1 MLGKILFNSA
11 ATKPCLAVWTESL
24 FSLVSKQV
32 TKKFSTKAT
41 AAHLAIDVRKGV
53 LGGLTPPL
61 RLKIWAGPPSW
72 KIFEQV
78 TP

>member
-1 MLGKILFNSA
+1 MIKGLRLS
-11 ATKPCLAVWTESL
+11 SH
-24 FSLVSKQV
+24 
-32 TKKFSTKAT
+32 
-41 AAHLAIDVRKGV
+41 AHMGIDVRKGV

-61 RLKIWAGPPSW
+61 RLKIWADPPSW

>member
-1 MLGKILFNSA
+1 MKLSENNKIVRYNIFTKFLG
-11 ATKPCLAVWTESL
+11 
-24 FSLVSKQV
+24 
-32 TKKFSTKAT
+32 
-41 AAHLAIDVRKGV
+41 IDVRKGV

-61 RLKIWAGPPSW
+61 RLKIWAYPPPW

>member
-1 MLGKILFNSA
+1 MFIKFQKIFP
-11 ATKPCLAVWTESL
+11 T
-24 FSLVSKQV
+24 
-32 TKKFSTKAT
+32 
-41 AAHLAIDVRKGV
+41 AHLFGAIISGNFSKRLICIDVRKGV

-61 RLKIWAGPPSW
+61 RLKIWADPPSW

>member
-1 MLGKILFNSA
+1 MYDMLISWYIFFL
-11 ATKPCLAVWTESL
+11 LD
-24 FSLVSKQV
+24 
-32 TKKFSTKAT
+32 KF
-41 AAHLAIDVRKGV
+41 IDVRKGV

-61 RLKIWAGPPSW
+61 RLKIWADPPSW